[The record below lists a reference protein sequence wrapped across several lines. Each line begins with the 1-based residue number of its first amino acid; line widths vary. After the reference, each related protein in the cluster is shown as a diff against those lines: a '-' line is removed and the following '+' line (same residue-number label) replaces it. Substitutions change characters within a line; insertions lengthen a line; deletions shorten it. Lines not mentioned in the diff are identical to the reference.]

1 MMLELSPSQTWSA
14 EVDRAGIA
22 VRVRSG
28 QVWIT
33 RQGDVEDHVIQA
45 PESFH
50 SDWRG
55 KLVVCALTPARLEVY
70 PLVSAAIRADRVAH
84 AAAP

>member
-1 MMLELSPSQTWSA
+1 MTLELSPSQTWSA

-33 RQGDVEDHVIQA
+33 RQGDGEDHVLEA
-45 PESFH
+45 PEAFQSG
-50 SDWRG
+50 WKG

-70 PLVSAAIRADRVAH
+70 PLVSAALRAARVVH